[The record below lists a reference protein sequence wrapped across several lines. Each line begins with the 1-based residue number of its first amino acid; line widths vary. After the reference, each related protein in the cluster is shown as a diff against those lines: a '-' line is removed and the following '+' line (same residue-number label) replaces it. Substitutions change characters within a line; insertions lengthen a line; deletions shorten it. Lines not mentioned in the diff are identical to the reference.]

1 MKARITIDPPDDALL
16 GELAPFLHSVLDA
29 PRFETT
35 AYLKQMYGAAP
46 QTPICVQARIDGE
59 IVAHQAFLWLPMRT
73 ALNNTLPATLSVN
86 SSAAARLRDRGV
98 RRPLPQD
105 AHVGLRRRLAGLLR
119 RDQRSVDEGHDTTR
133 RQGGRA
139 AAGARC

>member
-86 SSAAARLRDRGV
+86 SSAAARLRGPGCTPTSPSRCSRGASPPA
-98 RRPLPQD
+98 RWP
-105 AHVGLRRRLAGLLR
+105 
-119 RDQRSVDEGHDTTR
+119 TT
-133 RQGGRA
+133 A
-139 AAGARC
+139 